1 MLVLRYQYGLIKSV
15 HFFLH
20 VYFRNKPR
28 KERAFDIE
36 NSASPR
42 ARLLSLALT
51 YCHSDMIQPV
61 LQARALLETQVPP
74 LPGWL
79 VGCLSVYL
87 PAWLSA
93 CLSVCLCECFSSC
106 LEEIFYFSTF
116 VCSACIL

>member
-79 VGCLSVYL
+79 AACLSICLPGCLPVFLSVYVNVFL
-87 PAWLSA
+87 L
-93 CLSVCLCECFSSC
+93 V
-106 LEEIFYFSTF
+106 
-116 VCSACIL
+116 